1 MIKVDAAL
9 KPLAEAFQSLL
20 AAVKES
26 QSKALLGCSVDYQA
40 VEALVTAATGEL
52 ERAGHESIL
61 RSMIPTSDRIEVRGK
76 TYSRVAV
83 KLGCYRSM
91 SGPVSFERPL
101 YREVG
106 IRNGKVV
113 DPIALRVGA
122 IGEGWLPSTA
132 RAMSYLLQSG
142 TSREAAAT
150 AKELGRLPY
159 SRSSFERVPHQL
171 ASLFDPHQAKIEE
184 ELITELT
191 LPKETESISASI
203 DRVSIPMEEAVM
215 RPVGRPRKNAAKRP
229 IQRNYRMAYCA
240 SLTMHDGD
248 GDALY
253 TIRYGCMPKGDAV
266 GLAEALASD
275 TMAILKKK
283 PGLKV
288 ALLADGA
295 PEMWDL
301 LEGQLNE
308 STLGERPTSLVDFW
322 HFAEKIAAAAKV
334 IYGEDSKQELRRWLK
349 NLRTKRSACLRIL
362 EELGDSGMEH
372 TTVGKTRPVHDAIT
386 YIENHKDRMNYSTAL
401 NKKLPIGSGNVEATC
416 KSLVAMRM
424 KRSGSRWKEDSGH
437 QVMQFRALALS
448 SRWHPAMDKLFER
461 IRTPVRRAA

>member
-1 MIKVDAAL
+1 MVTRRCNPKPDRSRSLKTPIVIKVDAAL

-150 AKELGRLPY
+150 AKELWRLPY

-184 ELITELT
+184 ELITE
-191 LPKETESISASI
+191 
-203 DRVSIPMEEAVM
+203 
-215 RPVGRPRKNAAKRP
+215 
-229 IQRNYRMAYCA
+229 
-240 SLTMHDGD
+240 
-248 GDALY
+248 
-253 TIRYGCMPKGDAV
+253 GCGSRS
-266 GLAEALASD
+266 E
-275 TMAILKKK
+275 K
-283 PGLKV
+283 PGL
-288 ALLADGA
+288 
-295 PEMWDL
+295 
-301 LEGQLNE
+301 
-308 STLGERPTSLVDFW
+308 
-322 HFAEKIAAAAKV
+322 
-334 IYGEDSKQELRRWLK
+334 
-349 NLRTKRSACLRIL
+349 
-362 EELGDSGMEH
+362 
-372 TTVGKTRPVHDAIT
+372 TR
-386 YIENHKDRMNYSTAL
+386 
-401 NKKLPIGSGNVEATC
+401 
-416 KSLVAMRM
+416 
-424 KRSGSRWKEDSGH
+424 
-437 QVMQFRALALS
+437 LS
-448 SRWHPAMDKLFER
+448 SPGSECA
-461 IRTPVRRAA
+461 RRVCPSLGAIGY